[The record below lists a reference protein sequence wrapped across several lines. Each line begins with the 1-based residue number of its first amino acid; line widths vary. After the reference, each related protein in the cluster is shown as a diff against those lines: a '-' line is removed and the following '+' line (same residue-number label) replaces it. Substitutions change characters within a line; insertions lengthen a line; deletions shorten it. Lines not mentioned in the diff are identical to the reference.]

1 MNIVGYRSP
10 FKKKASPMK
19 VLPAAAPAAASL
31 LSNPAIQQGLI
42 AAAPGIIS
50 AVGSLFGRKKR
61 RREQRAAQ
69 EDMRQARAAFEGI
82 EYVNPY
88 ANLENPYA
96 ENVYEDMTVNTQAA
110 DYLRQQQQQSQAN
123 IMQNLRGVAGSSGIA
138 GLAQSLSKIATGQAQ
153 QASAQIAQ
161 QEQANKKLAAQ
172 GAELK
177 QKGQFGVDKLKAYGE
192 AMRRQQEDART
203 RALYGLSIDRTTAAD
218 TARQTARSAGIA
230 GLGAAGAGVAGLYA
244 PGGAL
249 YNTGNPFS
257 NTTTPTGQGFDF
269 DTSGYTDALPN
280 TTTTPFGGGL
290 NNNTTTPFGGGLGV
304 DNPIGDNNLPSFRY
318 DPITGTYRQFKN

>member
-19 VLPAAAPAAASL
+19 IPAAAPAAVSL

-42 AAAPGIIS
+42 AAAPGLIS
-50 AVGSLFGRKKR
+50 AVGSLFGRRKR

-69 EDMRQARAAFEGI
+69 EEMRQARAAFESI

-88 ANLENPYA
+88 ANLENPYEGM

-161 QEQANKKLAAQ
+161 QEQANKKLAA
-172 GAELK
+172 AETSRL
-177 QKGQFGVDKLKAYGE
+177 QKLERQGQFGVDKMQAYGE
-192 AMRRQQEDART
+192 AIRRQQEDART
-203 RALYGLSIDRTTAAD
+203 EALYGLSIDRTDAAD
-218 TARQTARSAGIA
+218 KARQAARSAGIA
-230 GLGAAGAGVAGLYA
+230 GLGQAAAGVAGLFA
-244 PGGAL
+244 PGGSL
-249 YNTGNPFS
+249 YDTNPFAAQPNPS
-257 NTTTPTGQGFDF
+257 EGLYP
-269 DTSGYTDALPN
+269 DTQNDMNRNGLPDWMEV
-280 TTTTPFGGGL
+280 G
-290 NNNTTTPFGGGLGV
+290 
-304 DNPIGDNNLPSFRY
+304 
-318 DPITGTYRQFKN
+318 

>member
-10 FKKKASPMK
+10 FKKKASPIKLEPLTMM
-19 VLPAAAPAAASL
+19 A
-31 LSNPAIQQGLI
+31 I
-42 AAAPGIIS
+42 AAAPGLIQ
-50 AVGSLFGRKKR
+50 AAGSLFGMSKRKK
-61 RREQRAAQ
+61 EQRDAR
-69 EDMRQARAAFEGI
+69 EEMRKAREAFENI

-138 GLAQSLSKIATGQAQ
+138 GLAQSLSKIAAGQAQ

-172 GAELK
+172 GAQLK
-177 QKGQFGVDKLKAYGE
+177 QKGQFGVEKMQAYGE
-192 AMRRQQEDART
+192 AMRRQQENART
-203 RALYGLSIDRTTAAD
+203 EALYGLSIDRTTAAD
-218 TARQTARSAGIA
+218 KARQAARANAIA
-230 GLGAAGAGVAGLYA
+230 GLGSATAGVAGLFA

-249 YNTGNPFS
+249 YGTNPFGSGGATPSSIDLRNIEMDPMQIQDRPIVTQQPVPKGGEITGVGTTDYSYGFGNNNQNLIPTGYDAYGNPI
-257 NTTTPTGQGFDF
+257 
-269 DTSGYTDALPN
+269 
-280 TTTTPFGGGL
+280 FG
-290 NNNTTTPFGGGLGV
+290 
-304 DNPIGDNNLPSFRY
+304 
-318 DPITGTYRQFKN
+318 

>member
-19 VLPAAAPAAASL
+19 NPVAAALA
-31 LSNPAIQQGLI
+31 NPAIQQGLI
-42 AAAPGIIS
+42 AAAPGLIS
-50 AVGSLFGRKKR
+50 AVGSLFGRRKR

-69 EDMRQARAAFEGI
+69 EEMKQARAAFEGI

-96 ENVYEDMTVNTQAA
+96 ENVYEDMTVDTQAA

-138 GLAQSLSKIATGQAQ
+138 GLAQSLSKIAAGQAQ

-161 QEQANKKLAAQ
+161 QEQVNRKLAAQ

-177 QKGQFGVDKLKAYGE
+177 QKGQFGVEKMQAYGE
-192 AMRRQQEDART
+192 AIRRQQEDART
-203 RALYGLSIDRTTAAD
+203 QALYGLSIDRTTAAD
-218 TARQTARSAGIA
+218 TARQTARASFVG
-230 GLGAAGAGVAGLYA
+230 GLGSAAAGVAGLFA
-244 PGGAL
+244 PGGSL
-249 YNTGNPFS
+249 YGTN
-257 NTTTPTGQGFDF
+257 
-269 DTSGYTDALPN
+269 
-280 TTTTPFGGGL
+280 PFGGG
-290 NNNTTTPFGGGLGV
+290 G
-304 DNPIGDNNLPSFRY
+304 
-318 DPITGTYRQFKN
+318 GTYTGADAQAFVAQNNPTTYTMDPMQIQNQPIVTQPAPIIPQDPDISSLVNVRQNPYTY

>member
-19 VLPAAAPAAASL
+19 LEPLTMMA
-31 LSNPAIQQGLI
+31 I
-42 AAAPGIIS
+42 AAAPGLIS
-50 AVGSLFGRKKR
+50 AAGSLFGMSKRKK
-61 RREQRAAQ
+61 EQRAAQ
-69 EDMRQARAAFEGI
+69 EEMKKARAAFESI

-123 IMQNLRGVAGSSGIA
+123 IMQNLRGVAGSSGVA
-138 GLAQSLSKIATGQAQ
+138 GLAQSLSKIAAGQAQ

-177 QKGQFGVDKLKAYGE
+177 QKGQFGVEKMQAYGE

-203 RALYGLSIDRTTAAD
+203 QALYGLSIDRIDAAD
-218 TARQTARSAGIA
+218 KARQTARSAGIA
-230 GLGAAGAGVAGLYA
+230 GLGQAAAGVAGLYA
-244 PGGAL
+244 PGGSL
-249 YNTGNPFS
+249 YGTNPFGGGGGAS
-257 NTTTPTGQGFDF
+257 IPQTVMSVPTGTSASGAPLTVPVVTPTGQQVTGVTGSTGSTYTGGFGNNQNLIP
-269 DTSGYTDALPN
+269 TGYDAY
-280 TTTTPFGGGL
+280 G
-290 NNNTTTPFGGGLGV
+290 
-304 DNPIGDNNLPSFRY
+304 NPIFG
-318 DPITGTYRQFKN
+318 

>member
-19 VLPAAAPAAASL
+19 LDPVTAQIAM
-31 LSNPAIQQGLI
+31 
-42 AAAPGIIS
+42 AAAPGVIS

-61 RREQRAAQ
+61 KREQRAAQ
-69 EDMRQARAAFEGI
+69 EDMRRARAAFESI
-82 EYVNPY
+82 KYVNPY
-88 ANLENPYA
+88 ANLENPYEGM

-138 GLAQSLSKIATGQAQ
+138 GLAQSLSKIAAGQAQ

-161 QEQANKKLAAQ
+161 QEQANKKLAV
-172 GAELK
+172 AEQSRL
-177 QKGQFGVDKLKAYGE
+177 QELERKGQFGVDKMQAYGE
-192 AMRRQQEDART
+192 AMRRQQENART
-203 RALYGLSIDRTTAAD
+203 EALYGLSIDRTTAAD

-230 GLGAAGAGVAGLYA
+230 GLGSAAAGVAGLYA
-244 PGGAL
+244 PGGSL

-257 NTTTPTGQGFDF
+257 NTTTPTGQGFNF
-269 DTSGYTDALPN
+269 DASQYTDALPN
-280 TTTTPFGGGL
+280 TTTPLFGGGL
-290 NNNTTTPFGGGLGV
+290 NNTTQSFMGGTGLV
-304 DNPIGDNNLPSFRY
+304 DENSILYQDLGLKGLQKSY
-318 DPITGTYRQFKN
+318 DPITGTFKY

>member
-19 VLPAAAPAAASL
+19 LEPLTMMA
-31 LSNPAIQQGLI
+31 I
-42 AAAPGIIS
+42 AAAPGLIQ
-50 AVGSLFGRKKR
+50 AAGSLFGMSKRKK
-61 RREQRAAQ
+61 EQRDAQ
-69 EDMRQARAAFEGI
+69 EEMRKAREAFENI

-138 GLAQSLSKIATGQAQ
+138 GLAQSLSKIAAGQAQ

-172 GAELK
+172 GAQLK
-177 QKGQFGVDKLKAYGE
+177 QKGQFGVEKMQAYGE
-192 AMRRQQEDART
+192 AMRRQQENART
-203 RALYGLSIDRTTAAD
+203 QALYGLSIDRTAAAD
-218 TARQTARSAGIA
+218 KARQAARSVGIA
-230 GLGAAGAGVAGLYA
+230 GLGQAAAGVAGLFA

-249 YNTGNPFS
+249 YGTNPFS
-257 NTTTPTGQGFDF
+257 KTTTPTGQGFNF
-269 DTSGYTDALPN
+269 DASQYTDALPDI
-280 TTTTPFGGGL
+280 TASFFGGGL
-290 NNNTTTPFGGGLGV
+290 NNTTQSFMGGTGLV
-304 DNPIGDNNLPSFRY
+304 DENSILYQDLGLTGLQKIY
-318 DPITGTYRQFKN
+318 DPITGTFNYKR

>member
-19 VLPAAAPAAASL
+19 IAAALA
-31 LSNPAIQQGLI
+31 NPAVQQGLI
-42 AAAPGIIS
+42 AAAPGLIS
-50 AVGSLFGRKKR
+50 AVGSLFGRRKR
-61 RREQRAAQ
+61 KREQRAAQ
-69 EDMRQARAAFEGI
+69 EEMRQARAAFEGI

-88 ANLENPYA
+88 ANLENPYEDM

-161 QEQANKKLAAQ
+161 QEQANKKLAA
-172 GAELK
+172 AEASNL
-177 QKGQFGVDKLKAYGE
+177 QKLERQGQFGVDKLRAYGE

-203 RALYGLSIDRTTAAD
+203 EALYGLSIDRTTAAD
-218 TARQTARSAGIA
+218 TARQTARASFVG
-230 GLGAAGAGVAGLYA
+230 GLGSAAAGVAGLFA
-244 PGGAL
+244 PGGSL
-249 YNTGNPFS
+249 YNTNPFGGGGGAS
-257 NTTTPTGQGFDF
+257 IPQTVMSVPTGTSASGAPLTVPVVTPTGQQVTGVTGSTGSTYTGGFGNNQNLIP
-269 DTSGYTDALPN
+269 TGYDAY
-280 TTTTPFGGGL
+280 G
-290 NNNTTTPFGGGLGV
+290 
-304 DNPIGDNNLPSFRY
+304 NPIFG
-318 DPITGTYRQFKN
+318 